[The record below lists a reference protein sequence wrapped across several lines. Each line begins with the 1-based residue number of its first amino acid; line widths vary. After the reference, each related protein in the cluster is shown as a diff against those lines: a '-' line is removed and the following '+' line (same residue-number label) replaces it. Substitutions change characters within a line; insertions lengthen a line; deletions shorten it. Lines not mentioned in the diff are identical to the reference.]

1 MVLQILLLMYLPNSH
16 ILSTSTFAHTARR
29 DQRMMHQ
36 ILLLM
41 YLQNSH
47 ILSTST
53 FAYTTR
59 VETRA

>member
-1 MVLQILLLMYLPNSH
+1 MHPLHEQRMMHESLLLMYLQNLH
-16 ILSTSTFAHTARR
+16 AHR